1 MEQKR
6 IENSGGYVMSI
17 KGISRVNGQ
26 LCVSRAIGDNGM
38 KDVVIAVPDIQTI
51 TITDDDDF
59 LIMACDGV
67 WDYVNEEEIACLVYT
82 MLQNNEG
89 KYFSLYFFPI
99 RIIILQ

>member
-6 IENSGGYVMSI
+6 IENSGGYVMCI
-17 KGISRVNGQ
+17 GGVPRVNGQ
-26 LCVSRAIGDNGM
+26 LLVSRAIGDNGM

-67 WDYVNEEEIACLVYT
+67 WDYVNEEEVADMVYK

-89 KYFSLYFFPI
+89 KYFCL
-99 RIIILQ
+99 